1 MAAAAAGQLRV
12 KSLEQ
17 NEPHGPTATAVSPA
31 GNHPDFRQMRLPWGL
46 TRYRLSPVP
55 IPFYPGCVSTRI
67 ALPDAPAVVA
77 GHGRAAILT
86 SDGELFLLPAAEAAQ
101 RRHHLPPPLLVHAPA
116 TFRRLGMRPGPAFDL
131 LELFAFVLPARTAA
145 PTPRGLALALDH
157 DSPPTGLE
165 AEAALLPDLAA
176 ALLHRL
182 AQGRATPLNRDA
194 GTLAARM
201 GATGW
206 GWTQFVLAALDRPDA
221 VPTADALKVWR
232 RLPEWEDAAPLPP
245 PSALPVTEAE
255 ARARLAAMLGP
266 DAEQRP
272 VQSDYAGAAAA
283 AFAPRETRGDP
294 NFVLAEAGTGTGKT
308 LGYLAPASVWAQKNH
323 GAVWVS
329 TFTRHLQRQIDAEI
343 ARLFPD
349 PIQRRRRVVIRK
361 GRENYLCLLN
371 LEDAVGSA
379 TSGFMQQ
386 QTVPLGL
393 IVRWALATDDGDVQG
408 GDLPGWFS
416 ELFGAALIAS
426 LADRRGECIHAACPH
441 WRKCFVEH
449 TIRRARTAELVV
461 ANHALVMT
469 QAAWGG
475 LDDNAVPTRYVFDE
489 GHHLF
494 DAADS
499 AFSATLS
506 GHETAELRRWLLG
519 AEGGRSRARGLA
531 RRVEELVAK
540 RPELETP
547 LEAALQA
554 ARALPAPGWSAR
566 LGDDGRELERH
577 SRASGD
583 PNDMGARLR
592 GGDGERGDDERRVQ
606 SPSDHDFG
614 RPNPTEAFLRLV
626 RHQVLARIQGTDGEG
641 SRLAMWGAAECDV
654 HPPAPEIPPAADR
667 LARAFAR
674 IAEPLGTLRER
685 LLARLDAEAEDMDAA
700 TRNRIEAIGR
710 SLARRALNPLAAWQS
725 MLRQLAAPEPSPGTL
740 SPYVAFFRLD
750 HRVGGRDSDVGLHRH
765 WLDPTVPFAATL
777 AAPAHGLLVTSATLR
792 DASGADP
799 EITWAAAEARV
810 GAPHLPSPA
819 IRAAVASPFDY
830 ATQTR
835 AFIVHDVAAG
845 DIGQLAAAY
854 RALFLAAEGGGLGL
868 FTAIRRLQAVHQRI
882 APELEAAGI
891 PLYAQHVDAMGNA
904 TLVDIFRTEEASCLL
919 GTDAM
924 RDGVDVPGRALRLV
938 VFERVPWPRPDIL
951 HRERRVHLSN
961 GDPKGYDDRI
971 ARLRLRQA
979 FGRLIRRS
987 TDRGVFVLLDR
998 QTPTRLLS
1006 AFPAGVQVRRLGLA
1020 EVVKQTRAVLNSAWV
1035 APPTA

>member
-1 MAAAAAGQLRV
+1 M
-12 KSLEQ
+12 
-17 NEPHGPTATAVSPA
+17 TA
-31 GNHPDFRQMRLPWGL
+31 
-46 TRYRLSPVP
+46 
-55 IPFYPGCVSTRI
+55 RI

-86 SDGELFLLPAAEAAQ
+86 SDGELLLLSAADARYRLES
-101 RRHHLPPPLLVHAPA
+101 LPPPILVHAPA
-116 TFRRLGMRPGPAFDL
+116 TFRRLGAPQGPAFDL

-145 PTPRGLALALDH
+145 PTPRGLALALDQ
-157 DSPPTGLE
+157 DQPPTGLE
-165 AEAALLPDLAA
+165 AEAAYLPDLATT
-176 ALLHRL
+176 LLNRL
-182 AQGRATPLNRDA
+182 SQGRTLAINKDA
-194 GTLAARM
+194 ASLAARM

-206 GWTQFVLAALDRPDA
+206 GWAPYVTNALDRADA
-221 VPTADALKVWR
+221 PPSTDALKVWR
-232 RLPEWEDAAPLPP
+232 KLPEWEDAAPLPP
-245 PSALPVTEAE
+245 PSTLPVTEAE
-255 ARARLAAMLGP
+255 ARARLASMLGP
-266 DAEQRP
+266 HAEQRP
-272 VQSDYAGAAAA
+272 GQADYAGAAAT

-294 NFVLAEAGTGTGKT
+294 HMVLAEAGTGTGKT

-329 TFTRHLQRQIDAEI
+329 TFTRHLQRQIDAEL

-349 PIQRRRRVVIRK
+349 PLQRRRRVVVRK

-371 LEDAVGSA
+371 LEDAVTAA

-393 IVRWALATDDGDVQG
+393 IARWALATDDGDIQG
-408 GDLPGWFS
+408 GDLPGWFA
-416 ELFGAALIAS
+416 ELFGTATISA
-426 LADRRGECIHAACPH
+426 LADRRGECIHAACTH

-475 LDDNAVPTRYVFDE
+475 LDDNTVPTRYVFDE
-489 GHHLF
+489 GHHVF
-494 DAADS
+494 DAADA

-506 GHETAELRRWLLG
+506 GMETAELRRWLLG

-531 RRVEELVAK
+531 RRIEELVAA
-540 RPELETP
+540 RAELQTP

-554 ARALPAPGWSAR
+554 ARALPEYGWAGR
-566 LGDDGRELERH
+566 LDWDGPEFAQLE
-577 SRASGD
+577 A
-583 PNDMGARLR
+583 
-592 GGDGERGDDERRVQ
+592 
-606 SPSDHDFG
+606 G
-614 RPNPTEAFLRLV
+614 RPNPTETFLRLV
-626 RHQVLARIQGTDGEG
+626 HRQILARTRGDDGEQA
-641 SRLAMWGAAECDV
+641 RQIVWGAECDV
-654 HPPAPEIPPAADR
+654 FPVPEDLAQAAE
-667 LARAFAR
+667 LLTRALSR
-674 IAEPLGTLRER
+674 IAEPLATLRDR
-685 LLARLDAEAEDMDAA
+685 LLARLDAEAEEMDAA
-700 TRNRIEAIGR
+700 TRNRIEATGR
-710 SLARRALNPLAAWQS
+710 SLHRRALNPLSAWQA
-725 MLRQLAAPEPSPGTL
+725 MLRHLTAAPPTPGTL
-740 SPYVAFFRLD
+740 PGYILFFRLD
-750 HRVGGRDSDVGLHRH
+750 KHMRDDDVGLHRH

-792 DASGADP
+792 DASGTDP
-799 EITWAAAEARV
+799 EITWQAAEARV

-830 ATQTR
+830 AAQTR

-845 DIGQLAAAY
+845 NIDQLAAAY
-854 RALFLAAEGGGLGL
+854 RALFMASDGGGLGL
-868 FTAIRRLQAVHQRI
+868 FTAIRRLQAVHERI

-904 TLVDIFRTEEASCLL
+904 TLVDIFRTEEESCLL

-951 HRERRVHLSN
+951 HRERRVHLSE
-961 GDPKGYDDRI
+961 GDPKGYDDRT

-979 FGRLIRRS
+979 FGRLIRRAS
-987 TDRGVFVLLDR
+987 DRGVFVLLDR

-1020 EVVKQTRAVLNSAWV
+1020 EVVKQTREFLNSAWV
-1035 APPTA
+1035 TPPAA